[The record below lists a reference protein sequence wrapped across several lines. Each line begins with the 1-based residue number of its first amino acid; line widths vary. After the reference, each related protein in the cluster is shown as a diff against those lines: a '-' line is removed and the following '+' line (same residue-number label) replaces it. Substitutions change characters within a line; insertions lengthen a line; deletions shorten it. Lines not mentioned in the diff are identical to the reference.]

1 MAGIYVHIPF
11 CLQRCSY
18 CDFYS
23 TTSLD
28 LRRDYSNAL
37 VLEISQRNNF
47 FDNKTVIETLY
58 FGGGTPSVMD
68 IGQLHMICETLH
80 NNFNLSQLQEFTF
93 ECNPDDINIDLA
105 ISLRRLGVNRISM
118 GVQSFDDNELK
129 MLNRRH
135 ASAKIPKA
143 VDICRTAGF
152 ENISIDLMYALPGQ
166 SLKKWEENIDKA
178 IRLDVEHISAYCLS
192 FEENTP
198 IYKLKDK
205 APEDEI
211 AEKMY
216 FSLCGKLKD
225 NNYEHYEISNFA
237 RKGYR
242 SIHNSSYWNGKTY
255 IGLGAAAHS
264 YDIKSRRWNIPDLK
278 LYIES
283 SINGNILFESE
294 ILDDKDKYNELLLTA
309 LRTKEGLDLKRID
322 KKFSEH
328 FKSNCKKFISDGTV
342 IEKNGHFSLNENKYF
357 LSDDIIRT
365 LMY

>member
-1 MAGIYVHIPF
+1 MASIYVHIPF

-23 TTSLD
+23 TTILE
-28 LRRDYSNAL
+28 LRRDYCNAL
-37 VLEISQRNNF
+37 ALEIRQRNNF
-47 FDNKTVIETLY
+47 FENETIIETLY

-68 IGQLHMICETLH
+68 FEQLSLICETLH
-80 NNFNLSQLQEFTF
+80 NNFDLSQLREFTL
-93 ECNPDDINIDLA
+93 ECNPDDINTDLVE
-105 ISLRRLGVNRISM
+105 SLRRLGINRISM

-135 ASAKIPKA
+135 DSAKIPKA
-143 VDICRTAGF
+143 VDICRKAGF

-166 SLKKWEENIDKA
+166 NLKKWKENIDKA
-178 IRLDVEHISAYCLS
+178 IKLDVKHISAYCLS

-198 IYKLKDK
+198 IYKLRDK
-205 APEDEI
+205 TPDDEI

-216 FSLCGKLKD
+216 FLLCDKL
-225 NNYEHYEISNFA
+225 NENHYEHYEISNFA
-237 RKGYR
+237 RNGYR

-264 YDIKSRRWNIPDLK
+264 YDIKSRRWNISDLK

-283 SINGNILFESE
+283 AHKGNVCFESE
-294 ILDDKDKYNELLLTA
+294 ILDGKDKYNELLLTA

-322 KKFSEH
+322 KEYLEYFRR
-328 FKSNCKKFISDGTV
+328 NCKKFIADGTI
-342 IEKNGHFSLNENKYF
+342 IEENGFCRLNENKYF
-357 LSDDIIRT
+357 LSDNIIRT